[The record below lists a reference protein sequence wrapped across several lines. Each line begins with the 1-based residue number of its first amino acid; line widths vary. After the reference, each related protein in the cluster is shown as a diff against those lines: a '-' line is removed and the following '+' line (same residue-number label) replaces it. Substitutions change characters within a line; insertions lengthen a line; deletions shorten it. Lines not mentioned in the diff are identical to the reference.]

1 MISFIQ
7 HCKQYHLM
15 LKKAW
20 WCLIKE
26 STQVPSIIFI
36 YFCLLVIS
44 FLSPLFVFFLSLLL
58 SWICGS
64 WTSLTTFVLPCPFLL
79 FLLCL
84 LSQGSS
90 NPPAWHRAFAGGDG
104 WEQAQA
110 ATFKP
115 SVSACTLRSRACTGL
130 AACPMCTAYG
140 HGCSGRHLKEI
151 ASALCFST
159 PACLTLHP
167 YTLLALSSVLNFR
180 VSAVGLCVSSRR
192 RCLAMELPCD
202 IFLWESLWKRL
213 LIYAMKKRM
222 LKSSVALR
230 DCTCSGHIFTLDHP

>member
-1 MISFIQ
+1 MLLCSSNA
-7 HCKQYHLM
+7 K
-15 LKKAW
+15 LKKHTK
-20 WCLIKE
+20 CFLINHLHLYYWGELCKFLC
-26 STQVPSIIFI
+26 IKIFGR
-36 YFCLLVIS
+36 F
-44 FLSPLFVFFLSLLL
+44 FLFVCVNSKRCNNV
-58 SWICGS
+58 WY
-64 WTSLTTFVLPCPFLL
+64 TSRTTTTFVLPCPFLL
-79 FLLCL
+79 FVLCL

-90 NPPAWHRAFAGGDG
+90 NPPAWHRALAGGDG

-110 ATFKP
+110 TTFKP

-167 YTLLALSSVLNFR
+167 YTLLALSSVLNFS

-202 IFLWESLWKRL
+202 IFLWESLWKL
-213 LIYAMKKRM
+213 FMQWKKRM